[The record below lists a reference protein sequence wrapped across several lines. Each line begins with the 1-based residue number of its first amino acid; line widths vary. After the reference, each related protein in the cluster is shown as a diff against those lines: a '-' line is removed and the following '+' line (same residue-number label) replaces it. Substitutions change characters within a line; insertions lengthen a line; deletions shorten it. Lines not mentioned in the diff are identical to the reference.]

1 VEPLIDAGLAFVGTV
16 DNVRRQMEA
25 VEEKLNPEWFMMI
38 CDQGFMP
45 IYEIK
50 KQLELFGTKVMP
62 SFMG

>member
-1 VEPLIDAGLAFVGTV
+1 
-16 DNVRRQMEA
+16 
-25 VEEKLNPEWFMMI
+25 MI

-62 SFMG
+62 AFMG